1 MEFQKQFDTIIENHI
16 NSLQKDYLLVLPE
29 RFKNEGLAMMN
40 DMLPQPLIAA
50 MSAEAK
56 YLLSENAKRR
66 DITIKATGNTPR
78 NFNVV
83 NRDSISE
90 KGKIIPAFFKSEVI
104 LNFLTFLNNNEP
116 VHRIPYT
123 PEEFIINNQQ
133 KTGDTHGWHWDDYTF
148 ALIWV
153 IEAPKEGEGAI
164 VEYIP
169 NTVWDKENPETGL
182 KAVLENREI
191 QNIYVPQDHCY
202 FMKAGTTLHRVT
214 PLENDSRRTVVVF
227 SYASEEDL
235 IKNISHET
243 LGEIYEDTKE
253 LVEV

>member
-1 MEFQKQFDTIIENHI
+1 MEFQKQFDAIVEQHI
-16 NSLQKDYLLVLPE
+16 NSLPKDYLLVLQE

-83 NRDSISE
+83 NRDIIHAE
-90 KGKIIPAFFKSEVI
+90 GKLIPAFFKSEVL

-153 IEAPKEGEGAI
+153 IEAPKEGEGALI
-164 VEYIP
+164 EYVP
-169 NTVWDKENPETGL
+169 DTVWDKENPESGL
-182 KAVLENREI
+182 KEVLEKREI
-191 QNIYVPQDHCY
+191 KSLYVPKDHCY

-214 PLENDSRRTVVVF
+214 PLNNDSRRTVVVF
-227 SYASEEDL
+227 SYASEEDMSRE
-235 IKNISHET
+235 ISHET
-243 LGEIYEDTKE
+243 MGEIYEDNKE
-253 LVEV
+253 LVGV

>member
-1 MEFQKQFDTIIENHI
+1 MEFQKQFDAIVEQHI
-16 NSLQKDYLLVLPE
+16 NSLPKDYLLVLQE
-29 RFKNEGLAMMN
+29 RFKNEGLTMMN

-83 NRDSISE
+83 NRDIIHAE
-90 KGKIIPAFFKSEVI
+90 GKLIPAFFKSEVL

-116 VHRIPYT
+116 VHRIPYI

-153 IEAPKEGEGAI
+153 IEAPKESEGAL
-164 VEYIP
+164 VEYVP
-169 NTVWDKENPETGL
+169 DTVWDKENPESGL
-182 KAVLENREI
+182 KEVLENREI
-191 QNIYVPQDHCY
+191 KSLYVPKDHCY

-214 PLENDSRRTVVVF
+214 PLNNDSRRTVVVF
-227 SYASEEDL
+227 SYASEEDMSR
-235 IKNISHET
+235 KISHET
-243 LGEIYEDTKE
+243 MGEIYEDNKE
-253 LVEV
+253 LVGV

>member
-1 MEFQKQFDTIIENHI
+1 MFQTEFDKLVQDHLNSFSEEYITSLKNVFMENQLVILEELIPK
-16 NSLQKDYLLVLPE
+16 SLID
-29 RFKNEGLAMMN
+29 
-40 DMLPQPLIAA
+40 A
-50 MSAEAK
+50 MSVEAK
-56 YLLSENAKRR
+56 YLLLENAKRR
-66 DITIKATGNTPR
+66 DIIIKATGNTPR

-83 NRDSISE
+83 NRDSISK

-116 VHRIPYT
+116 VYRIPYT

-169 NTVWDKENPETGL
+169 NTVWDKEHPGEGL
-182 KAVLENREI
+182 RAVLKNREI
-191 QNIYVPQDHCY
+191 QNVYVPQGHCY

-214 PLENDSRRTVVVF
+214 PLKNDSCRTVVVF

-235 IKNISHET
+235 SKDISHET
-243 LGEIYEDTKE
+243 LGEIYEDVKE

>member
-1 MEFQKQFDTIIENHI
+1 MEFQQQFDTIIENHI
-16 NSLQKDYLLVLPE
+16 NSLQKDYLLVLQE

-153 IEAPKEGEGAI
+153 IEAPKEGKALLLNI
-164 VEYIP
+164 FLIP
-169 NTVWDKENPETGL
+169 YGIKKIL
-182 KAVLENREI
+182 KR
-191 QNIYVPQDHCY
+191 D
-202 FMKAGTTLHRVT
+202 
-214 PLENDSRRTVVVF
+214 
-227 SYASEEDL
+227 
-235 IKNISHET
+235 
-243 LGEIYEDTKE
+243 
-253 LVEV
+253 

>member
-1 MEFQKQFDTIIENHI
+1 MFQEKFDKLVQDHLNGFSEEYIA
-16 NSLQKDYLLVLPE
+16 SL
-29 RFKNEGLAMMN
+29 KNEFMENQLVI
-40 DMLPQPLIAA
+40 LEELIPKPLIAD

-169 NTVWDKENPETGL
+169 NTVWDKENPEAGL
-182 KAVLENREI
+182 KAVLESHEI
-191 QNIYVPQDHCY
+191 QNVYVPQDHCY
-202 FMKAGTTLHRVT
+202 LMKAGTTLHRVT
-214 PLENDSRRTVVVF
+214 PLENDSHRTVVVF

-235 IKNISHET
+235 SKNISHET
-243 LGEIYEDTKE
+243 MGEIYEDTKE

>member
-16 NSLQKDYLLVLPE
+16 NSLQKDYLLVLQE

-40 DMLPQPLIAA
+40 DMLPKPLIAA

-66 DITIKATGNTPR
+66 DITIEATGNTPR

-90 KGKIIPAFFKSEVI
+90 KGKIIPAFFRSEVI
-104 LNFLTFLNNNEP
+104 INFLTFLNNSEP

-235 IKNISHET
+235 TKNISHET
-243 LGEIYEDTKE
+243 MGAIYEDNKE

>member
-1 MEFQKQFDTIIENHI
+1 MEFQKQFDAIVEQHI
-16 NSLQKDYLLVLPE
+16 NSLPKDYLLVLQE
-29 RFKNEGLAMMN
+29 RFKNEGLAMMD

-83 NRDSISE
+83 NRDIIHAE
-90 KGKIIPAFFKSEVI
+90 GKLIPAFFKSEVL

-153 IEAPKEGEGAI
+153 IEAPKEGEGALI
-164 VEYIP
+164 EYVP
-169 NTVWDKENPETGL
+169 DTVWDKENPESGL
-182 KAVLENREI
+182 KEVLENREI
-191 QNIYVPQDHCY
+191 KSLYVPKDHCY

-214 PLENDSRRTVVVF
+214 PLNNDSRRTVVVF
-227 SYASEEDL
+227 SYASEEDMSRE
-235 IKNISHET
+235 ISHET
-243 LGEIYEDTKE
+243 MGEIYEDNKE
-253 LVEV
+253 LVGV